1 MLAIF
6 VHSQWSMPMLFLRR
20 LDYFISR
27 WDFRDES

>member
-20 LDYFISR
+20 LDYFIS
-27 WDFRDES
+27 